1 MTTTF
6 FSALSTLFN
15 GSRRSSVAY
24 QNTLM
29 TYAKIE
35 YKNDWEYAYQ
45 HMLEHD
51 GAGPRMA
58 SVPKPIQRKHEIKVT
73 IK

>member
-1 MTTTF
+1 M
-6 FSALSTLFN
+6 
-15 GSRRSSVAY
+15 AY

-29 TYAKIE
+29 TYAKTE

-51 GAGPRMA
+51 GVGPKMV
-58 SVPKPIQRKHEIKVT
+58 SVPKPVQRQHEIKVT

>member
-15 GSRRSSVAY
+15 GSRRSRVAY

-29 TYAKIE
+29 TYAKTE

-51 GAGPRMA
+51 GVGPTN
-58 SVPKPIQRKHEIKVT
+58 VLKPVQRQHEIKVT